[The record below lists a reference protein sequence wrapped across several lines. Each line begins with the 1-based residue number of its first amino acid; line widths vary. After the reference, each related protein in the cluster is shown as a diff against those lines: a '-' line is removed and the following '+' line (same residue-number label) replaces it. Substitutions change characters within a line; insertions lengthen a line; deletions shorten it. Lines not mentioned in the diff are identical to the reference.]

1 MKIAVVGLGPIGV
14 AAAKAVVADPG
25 MELVE
30 LVDVAPAVVGT
41 LPVEDGPVV
50 VEELSGD
57 ADVAILCTT
66 SYFDAIAPLVR
77 KCIQQKTHVISSC
90 EEMLWPKYRHAELA
104 AEIDKEAEA
113 AGVSLLG
120 TGVNPGFVLD
130 YFPAVVS
137 SMVLEVS
144 AVTAVRRVKAESR
157 REPLQR
163 KVGATMTVGEF
174 NGLKAQGKI
183 GHKGMAESVCLL
195 AAALGKTIP
204 AGAVVETLEP
214 LTTDKP
220 LDSALGMIEP
230 GKVRGM
236 HNTGGWEGDGLKLFL
251 DLIMAVGEPESFD
264 SVDVQGPVPMKV
276 RVETGTPGD
285 SATVAALVNGCRVLP
300 RSGPGLRTML
310 DVGGVLAA
318 RV

>member
-1 MKIAVVGLGPIGV
+1 
-14 AAAKAVVADPG
+14 
-25 MELVE
+25 MELAE
-30 LVDVAPAVVGT
+30 LVDVSPELVGKTPVDGGPGVVG
-41 LPVEDGPVV
+41 
-50 VEELSGD
+50 ELTGV
-57 ADVAILCTT
+57 ADVAILCTA
-66 SYFDAIAPLVR
+66 SYFDAIAPLIR
-77 KCIQQKTHVISSC
+77 TCMAQKTHVISSC
-90 EEMLWPKYRHAELA
+90 EEMLWPTYRHAALA

-113 AGVSLLG
+113 AGVALLG

-137 SMVLEVS
+137 SMVLETT
-144 AVTAVRRVKAESR
+144 AITAVRRVKAETR

-163 KVGATMTVGEF
+163 KVGATMTVEQF
-174 NGLKAQGKI
+174 NGLKAEGKI

-195 AAALGKTIP
+195 AAALGKTVP

-220 LDSALGMIEP
+220 LESALGTIEP
-230 GKVRGM
+230 GQVRGM

-251 DLIMAVGEPESFD
+251 DLIMAVGEPASFD
-264 SVDVQGPVPMKV
+264 SVDVEGPVPMKV
-276 RVETGTPGD
+276 RVESGTPGD

-300 RSGPGLRTML
+300 RSKPGLRTML

-318 RV
+318 RS